1 MLIRYKQSY
10 EKIAMGLLSFMPG
23 EENLKQ
29 LQNTMHEYETNEN
42 WRLFLWKDE
51 DITGIVGIRFIDEQ
65 TAEVQHLSVSP
76 SHRGQ
81 GLGKEMV
88 RTLLGMF
95 DGKRKLVPNKRTKDF
110 FESCGFDTSQ

>member
-29 LQNTMHEYETNEN
+29 LQSTMHEYETNEH
-42 WRLFLWKDE
+42 WRLFLWKDD
-51 DITGIVGIRFIDEQ
+51 DITGIIGIRIIDED
-65 TAEVQHLSVSP
+65 TAEVQHLSVNP

-81 GLGKEMV
+81 GLGKRMIQQLKDMLREEYE
-88 RTLLGMF
+88 
-95 DGKRKLVPNKRTKDF
+95 LVPNKKLKGF
-110 FESCGFDTSQ
+110 FENCGFDDAQ